1 MAIWENVKNF
11 MGFES
16 TDYEDENENENT
28 PEPTYEP
35 APARK
40 EPRIVSNDRRVKNI
54 TPASQMQVVIVKPDR
69 FDDVT
74 MIADHINAHK
84 SVVLNLEATDRDVS
98 RRIIDFISGAT
109 YANHGNIKKVAN
121 STFMITP
128 GEVDIAGEE
137 LMNDYS
143 Y

>member
-1 MAIWENVKNF
+1 MAFLESVKNF

-16 TDYEDENENENT
+16 ADYEDENENET
-28 PEPTYEP
+28 VQETSYEP
-35 APARK
+35 APVKK
-40 EPRIVSNDRRVKNI
+40 EPRLVMEKRNKN
-54 TPASQMQVVIVKPDR
+54 AALAGQMQVVVVKPER
-69 FDDVT
+69 FEDVT
-74 MIADHINAHK
+74 AIADHINAHR
-84 SVVLNLEATDRDVS
+84 SVILNLETTDRDTS

-137 LMNDYS
+137 LMEDYN